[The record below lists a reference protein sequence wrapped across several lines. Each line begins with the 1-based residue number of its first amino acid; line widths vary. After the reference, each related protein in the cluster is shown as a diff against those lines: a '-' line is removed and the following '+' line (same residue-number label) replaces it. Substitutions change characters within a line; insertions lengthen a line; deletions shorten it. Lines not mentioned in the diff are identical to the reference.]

1 MKKYF
6 TATNIIF
13 FIWGLVLIAISQF
26 YREYNRYF
34 LYLSLA
40 VIIPAMIFNLIKQK
54 REDKLND
61 TKKFQSSIFRMLIM
75 ALLLVIVFLATR
87 QNDIY

>member
-1 MKKYF
+1 MKKY
-6 TATNIIF
+6 TTITNVIF
-13 FIWGLVLIAISQF
+13 FVWGLVLIAISQF
-26 YREYNRYF
+26 YREYTRYF
-34 LYLSLA
+34 LYLSLV
-40 VIIPAMIFNLIKQK
+40 VIIPVMIFNLIKQK